1 MRHRSRSGI
10 RTAQT
15 GVLVNAGLAATKLV
29 AGVVGNTYALVA
41 DAVESTADIFAS
53 LVVWGGLRVASRD
66 PNREY
71 PYGFGKAEPIAAVV
85 VALMML
91 GAALGIGYQAAREIR
106 TPHHTPAPWTL
117 AVLVSVVLVKWAL
130 ARRVRAVGTDIGS
143 PAVQADAAHHLSD
156 AITSAAA
163 FVGISIAL
171 AGPRWFGGSGWE
183 QADDWAALLAS
194 GVIAWNGAVM
204 LRPALADLM
213 DRMPEGDFVDRIA
226 AAAGT
231 VQGVCAI
238 EKLHVRRAGTG
249 YYVDLHVQADP
260 AMSLH
265 DAHILSGKVKS
276 AIRRAE
282 PAVLGALIHME
293 PHEPELHRETTGTH
307 QATAPSS

>member
-29 AGVVGNTYALVA
+29 AGVLGNTYALVA

-85 VALMML
+85 VAFMML
-91 GAALGIGYQAAREIR
+91 GAAIGIGLQAVREIR

-117 AVLVSVVLVKWAL
+117 AVLVSVVVVKWAL
-130 ARRVRAVGTDIGS
+130 ARRVHAVGTDIGS
-143 PAVQADAAHHLSD
+143 PAVRADAAHHLSD

-194 GVIAWNGAVM
+194 GVIAWNGVVM
-204 LRPALADLM
+204 LQPALADLM
-213 DRMPEGDFVDRIA
+213 DRMPEGDFVDRIGEA
-226 AAAGT
+226 ASM
-231 VQGVCAI
+231 VPGVRAI

-265 DAHILSGKVKS
+265 DAHVLSGKVKS

-293 PHEPELHRETTGTH
+293 PHEPHLRREITGTH
-307 QATAPSS
+307 EATAPST